1 MTQEHMLKIAP
12 LMISAFLAAGP
23 GVASAQGGIRHAV
36 DAVIRALMRRDGIP
50 GMAIGVVVHGHA
62 RVFDYGVVSL
72 RTRVPVRPDTLFE
85 IGSTSK
91 TFTATLASYAVV
103 TGHMSLSE
111 HVRRYFPS
119 LRGTPFGDRV
129 SLLNLATHTPG
140 GIPLQVPADIH
151 TRAELMR
158 YLRAWRP
165 RFAPGTY
172 RTYSNIGIG
181 LLGLA
186 AARSLHQRFATA
198 MQKDLL
204 AALGL
209 EHTFVVVAAAMR
221 ADYAQG
227 YTGSGRPVRLTPGC
241 LWQEAYGIRTTA
253 GDMVRFLEI
262 NMGMIRVNPVVQRAA
277 FDTHTA
283 YFTAGVLTQDVIW
296 EQYRFPVAL
305 ARLLAG
311 NAPAMLFDA
320 VPAMA
325 LHPPLAPE
333 ANAWLNK
340 TGSTRGFSTYV
351 AFIPARKLA
360 VVLLS
365 NKSYPIRDRVTAG
378 YRIMTA
384 LLQRTESDEG
394 GRP

>member
-1 MTQEHMLKIAP
+1 MQRACGRHR
-12 LMISAFLAAGP
+12 
-23 GVASAQGGIRHAV
+23 IR
-36 DAVIRALMRRDGIP
+36 
-50 GMAIGVVVHGHA
+50 
-62 RVFDYGVVSL
+62 
-72 RTRVPVRPDTLFE
+72 
-85 IGSTSK
+85 
-91 TFTATLASYAVV
+91 
-103 TGHMSLSE
+103 
-111 HVRRYFPS
+111 
-119 LRGTPFGDRV
+119 
-129 SLLNLATHTPG
+129 
-140 GIPLQVPADIH
+140 PADVSVYDS
-151 TRAELMR
+151 TWLRN
-158 YLRAWRP
+158 LRAWRP
-165 RFAPGTY
+165 KYAPGAY
-172 RTYSNIGIG
+172 RTYSNVGIG

-186 AARSLHQRFATA
+186 AARSLHQHFAVV
-198 MQKDLL
+198 MQQDLL

-209 EHTFVVVAAAMR
+209 NHTFVVVPAAIR
-221 ADYAQG
+221 ADYARG
-227 YTGSGRPVRLTPGC
+227 YTGRGWPVRLTPGC

-253 GDMVRFLEI
+253 GDLARFLEI
-262 NMGMIRVNPVVQRAA
+262 NMGMIRVNPVVQRAV
-277 FDTHTA
+277 FGTHTA
-283 YFTAGVLTQDVIW
+283 YFTAGVLTQDLIW

-365 NKSYPIRDRVTAG
+365 SKSYPIPDRVTAG

-384 LLQRTESDEG
+384 LLQRTDVDAA
-394 GRP
+394 GRR